1 MSGWAF
7 RRLNISRFLMYP
19 CRSRLRGGSS
29 DQFQILHHRSAGRRR
44 RFSAWGFLPVYF
56 NVIGPRVS
64 VWEILIHRVVWAAV
78 LLSIVALVTGRWG
91 RVIRLIRRRRAFLA
105 LCGSAALIA
114 GNWGLFI
121 WAVTSHHIL
130 EASLGY
136 YINPLLNVL
145 LGFLFLGERFRP
157 LQLVSIAVATAGVL
171 IMIVGYGQVPW
182 VALILAGCFG
192 AYGLIRKQ
200 VQVESDI
207 GLLIETLLLLPFALI
222 WLGSMYAEGQA
233 AFLRIS
239 PGLDLLLIERGR
251 GNRGAAGPV
260 CLRRP
265 APAAGHRGPG
275 PVHRAHRAFPG
286 GGYVLRRG
294 IYHGGRHHLRLHLG
308 GAGVVHAGL
317 VVSAGKGGRTVGCI
331 ASM

>member
-1 MSGWAF
+1 MTNSKSSTTGALAAVGAF
-7 RRLNISRFLMYP
+7 L
-19 CRSRLRGGSS
+19 
-29 DQFQILHHRSAGRRR
+29 
-44 RFSAWGFLPVYF
+44 AWGFLPVYF

-78 LLSIVALVTGRWG
+78 LLSVVALVTGRWG

-239 PGLDLLLIERGR
+239 PGLDLLLLSA
-251 GNRGAAGPV
+251 GAVTVVPLVLFAYGA
-260 CLRRP
+260 RR
-265 APAAGHRGPG
+265 
-275 PVHRAHRAFPG
+275 
-286 GGYVLRRG
+286 
-294 IYHGGRHHLRLHLG
+294 LRLATVGL
-308 GAGVVHAGL
+308 AQYIAPTVHFLVAVMFYGEVFTTADAITFGCIWAGL
-317 VVSAGKGGRTVGCI
+317 ALYTLDLWYLQGRVAARSA
-331 ASM
+331 A

>member
-1 MSGWAF
+1 MTNSKSSTTGALAAVGAF
-7 RRLNISRFLMYP
+7 LS
-19 CRSRLRGGSS
+19 
-29 DQFQILHHRSAGRRR
+29 
-44 RFSAWGFLPVYF
+44 WGFLPVYF

-157 LQLVSIAVATAGVL
+157 LQLVSIAVASAGVL

-233 AFLRIS
+233 AFLTIS
-239 PGLDLLLIERGR
+239 PGLDLLLMSA
-251 GNRGAAGPV
+251 GAVTVVPLVLFAYGA
-260 CLRRP
+260 RR
-265 APAAGHRGPG
+265 
-275 PVHRAHRAFPG
+275 
-286 GGYVLRRG
+286 
-294 IYHGGRHHLRLHLG
+294 LRLATVGL
-308 GAGVVHAGL
+308 AQYIAPTVHFLVAVMFYGEVFTTADAITFGCIWAGL
-317 VVSAGKGGRTVGCI
+317 ALYTLDLWYLQGRVAARSA
-331 ASM
+331 A